1 MCLGLT
7 SYHFFLLY
15 FIVWVGLLDTDE
27 KKEAFK
33 AKYGIPTGVAI
44 EHCEVGE
51 HYTRRALGVV
61 ANPMIAFI
69 EGGMRI
75 RMDRVMRDFL
85 LFLRIS
91 PSQCSIN
98 LF

>member
-1 MCLGLT
+1 M
-7 SYHFFLLY
+7 
-15 FIVWVGLLDTDE
+15 LDTDE

-33 AKYGIPTGVAI
+33 AKYGIPTGVTI
-44 EHCEVGE
+44 EHCEMGE

-75 RMDRVMRDFL
+75 PMDRVMRDFL